1 MLTPSK
7 TDASEPLNF
16 SLKWVGSF
24 AKTNIFIVAYTLVS
38 PEKYFAKNF
47 ELCGSRNLLFSTAA
61 SAKLQ
66 FGGF

>member
-47 ELCGSRNLLFSTAA
+47 
-61 SAKLQ
+61 
-66 FGGF
+66 